1 MYEYIFYT
9 YLGITIIV
17 FFKGYQYIYKIDNN
31 DNTIETDQFKYSLF
45 NDNETNNLNKLLLD
59 EIIVPTEINNNQ
71 TLLRLKIHNF
81 KENMNEGLDKMVS
94 SIKNIY
100 KKSNME
106 TNKTNETNETNK
118 TKYSKVNNNQ
128 EFDNIELTSHNINNQ
143 TQNYNYNNYSNPN
156 RYNNYSEEFNNSNNT
171 TYLEEDL
178 NSTINTV
185 DLNST
190 INTIDLNISVNN
202 SENNIHQTD
211 KINNKSENVMFHSVM
226 SR

>member
-1 MYEYIFYT
+1 MIF
-9 YLGITIIV
+9 I
-17 FFKGYQYIYKIDNN
+17 FKGYKYIYKIDNN

-45 NDNETNNLNKLLLD
+45 NHNETNNLNKLLLD
-59 EIIVPTEINNNQ
+59 EIRVPTEINNNQ
-71 TLLRLKIHNF
+71 TLIRLKIHNF
-81 KENMNEGLDKMVS
+81 KENMNEGLDKMVN

-100 KKSNME
+100 KKNNME
-106 TNKTNETNETNK
+106 TIKTNK

-128 EFDNIELTSHNINNQ
+128 EFDNIELISHNINNQ

-171 TYLEEDL
+171 PYLEEDL

-190 INTIDLNISVNN
+190 INTVDLNISVNN

-211 KINNKSENVMFHSVM
+211 KINNKSENVIFHSVM

>member
-9 YLGITIIV
+9 YLGITMIFI
-17 FFKGYQYIYKIDNN
+17 FKGYKYIYKIDNN

-45 NDNETNNLNKLLLD
+45 NHNETNNLNKLLLD
-59 EIIVPTEINNNQ
+59 EIRVPTEINNNQ
-71 TLLRLKIHNF
+71 TLIRLKIHNF
-81 KENMNEGLDKMVS
+81 KENMNEGLDKMVN

-100 KKSNME
+100 KKNNME
-106 TNKTNETNETNK
+106 TIKTNK

-128 EFDNIELTSHNINNQ
+128 EFDNIELISHNINNQ

-171 TYLEEDL
+171 PYLEEDL

-190 INTIDLNISVNN
+190 INTVDLNISVNN

-211 KINNKSENVMFHSVM
+211 KINNKSENVIFHSVM

>member
-9 YLGITIIV
+9 YLGITMIFI
-17 FFKGYQYIYKIDNN
+17 FKGYKYIYKIDNN

-45 NDNETNNLNKLLLD
+45 NHNETNNLNKLLLD
-59 EIIVPTEINNNQ
+59 EIRVPTEINNNQ
-71 TLLRLKIHNF
+71 TLIRLKIHNF
-81 KENMNEGLDKMVS
+81 KENMNEGLDKMVN

-100 KKSNME
+100 KKNNME
-106 TNKTNETNETNK
+106 TIKTNK

-128 EFDNIELTSHNINNQ
+128 EFDNIELISHNINNQ

-171 TYLEEDL
+171 PYLEEDL

-185 DLNST
+185 
-190 INTIDLNISVNN
+190 DLNISVNN

-211 KINNKSENVMFHSVM
+211 KINNKSENVIFHSVM